1 MRSPSPTPTPVPT
14 LQILGL
20 PYLQEVLA
28 RVASVYPQV
37 SLKPRDNPVVLCS
50 PVYFVPN

>member
-20 PYLQEVLA
+20 LYLQEVLA
-28 RVASVYPQV
+28 RVALVYAQV

-50 PVYFVPN
+50 LVYCVPN